1 MKIWCD
7 VCDKE
12 EASVF
17 CCADEAALC
26 NGCDRH
32 VHFANKLAGKHLR
45 FSLTSPTFK
54 DAPLCDICGERRA
67 LLFCQ
72 EDRAILCRECD
83 IPIHQ
88 ANEHTKKHNRFLLTG
103 VKISASPSTYPRA
116 SNPNSVAGLYRAKT
130 RPKSV
135 SGEVPSSASSE
146 VFASTPLTT
155 TSNYYYRLEENY
167 QQASDSGSGSGGT
180 GTGSISEY
188 LMETLPGWRVE
199 DLLEHPSCVYYE
211 DNTISTNNNNNNNES
226 YRVYDGSSQYHHQGF
241 WEQKPFS

>member
-1 MKIWCD
+1 MKICCD

-45 FSLTSPTFK
+45 FSFTSPTFK

-72 EDRAILCRECD
+72 KDRAILCRECD

-103 VKISASPSTYPRA
+103 IKLSASPSAYPRA
-116 SNPNSVAGLYRAKT
+116 SNSGATLGQAKT

-135 SGEVPSSASSE
+135 SGEVPSSVSSE
-146 VFASTPLTT
+146 VFASSPSTT
-155 TSNYYYRLEENY
+155 TINYYYGLEETY
-167 QQASDSGSGSGGT
+167 QQASDSGSGSGS
-180 GTGSISEY
+180 GSISEY

-199 DLLEHPSCVYYE
+199 DLLEDPSCVSYE
-211 DNTISTNNNNNNNES
+211 DNNNIFTKNNNNGVN
-226 YRVYDGSSQYHHQGF
+226 DGSSSQYQHQGF

>member
-103 VKISASPSTYPRA
+103 VKISASPSAYPRA
-116 SNPNSVAGLYRAKT
+116 SNSNSAAAFGRAKT

-135 SGEVPSSASSE
+135 SSEVPSSASNE
-146 VFASTPLTT
+146 VFTSSSSTT
-155 TSNYYYRLEENY
+155 TSNCYYGIEENY
-167 QQASDSGSGSGGT
+167 HHVSDSGSGSGC
-180 GTGSISEY
+180 TGSISEY

-199 DLLEHPSCVYYE
+199 DLLEHPSCVSYE
-211 DNTISTNNNNNNNES
+211 DNIITNNNNSES
-226 YRVYDGSSQYHHQGF
+226 YRVYDGSSQFHHQGF
-241 WEQKPFS
+241 WDHKPFS

>member
-7 VCDKE
+7 VCNKE

-45 FSLTSPTFK
+45 FSLTFPTFK

-72 EDRAILCRECD
+72 EDRAILCNECD

-103 VKISASPSTYPRA
+103 IKLSASPSAYPIA
-116 SNPNSVAGLYRAKT
+116 SNSNSAAALGRAKSG
-130 RPKSV
+130 PKSV
-135 SGEVPSSASSE
+135 SGDVPSSASSE
-146 VFASTPLTT
+146 VVGSSPSTT
-155 TSNYYYRLEENY
+155 TSNYYYGIEETY
-167 QQASDSGSGSGGT
+167 QQASDSGS
-180 GTGSISEY
+180 GSISEY

-199 DLLEHPSCVYYE
+199 DLLEDPSCVSY
-211 DNTISTNNNNNNNES
+211 DDIFTNNNNNG
-226 YRVYDGSSQYHHQGF
+226 VYNGSSSQYQHQGF

>member
-54 DAPLCDICGERRA
+54 DAPLCDICAERRA

-83 IPIHQ
+83 ISIHQ

-103 VKISASPSTYPRA
+103 VKISALPSAYPRA
-116 SNPNSVAGLYRAKT
+116 SNPNSTAGSGRAKT

-135 SGEVPSSASSE
+135 SEEVPSSASSDI
-146 VFASTPLTT
+146 FASSPSTN
-155 TSNYYYRLEENY
+155 TSNYYYGLEENY
-167 QQASDSGSGSGGT
+167 HQVSDSGSGS

-199 DLLEHPSCVYYE
+199 DLLEHPSCVSYE
-211 DNTISTNNNNNNNES
+211 DNNNES
-226 YRVYDGSSQYHHQGF
+226 YRAYDGSSQYHHQGF

>member
-45 FSLTSPTFK
+45 FSLASPTFK

-116 SNPNSVAGLYRAKT
+116 SNSNYATALDKTKT
-130 RPKSV
+130 RPKSIS
-135 SGEVPSSASSE
+135 SGKIPSSASSE
-146 VFASTPLTT
+146 VLTSSPSTT
-155 TSNYYYRLEENY
+155 TSNCYYGIEESY
-167 QQASDSGSGSGGT
+167 HQVSDSGCT

-199 DLLEHPSCVYYE
+199 DLLEHPSCLSFE
-211 DNTISTNNNNNNNES
+211 DNNNNDS
-226 YRVYDGSSQYHHQGF
+226 YRVYDASSQYHHQGF

>member
-54 DAPLCDICGERRA
+54 DAPLCDTCGERRA

-88 ANEHTKKHNRFLLTG
+88 ANEHTKKHNRFLLSG
-103 VKISASPSTYPRA
+103 IKLSSSPSTYPTGA
-116 SNPNSVAGLYRAKT
+116 SNSAAALGRAKT

-146 VFASTPLTT
+146 IFGSSPSTT
-155 TSNYYYRLEENY
+155 TSNYYYGIEETY
-167 QQASDSGSGSGGT
+167 QQASDSGS
-180 GTGSISEY
+180 GSISEY

-199 DLLEHPSCVYYE
+199 DLLEDPSSVSYE
-211 DNTISTNNNNNNNES
+211 DNSNVFTNNSSNG
-226 YRVYDGSSQYHHQGF
+226 VYDGSSSQYEHDQGF

>member
-103 VKISASPSTYPRA
+103 VKISASPSAYPRA
-116 SNPNSVAGLYRAKT
+116 SNSAAALARAKT

-135 SGEVPSSASSE
+135 SSEVPSSASSE
-146 VFASTPLTT
+146 VFTSSPSAT
-155 TSNYYYRLEENY
+155 TSNCYYGTEENY
-167 QQASDSGSGSGGT
+167 HQPSDSGSGSGCT

-199 DLLEHPSCVYYE
+199 DLLEHPSCVSYQ
-211 DNTISTNNNNNNNES
+211 DNNNNES

>member
-72 EDRAILCRECD
+72 EDRAILCRQCD
-83 IPIHQ
+83 IPMHQ

-103 VKISASPSTYPRA
+103 VKISASPSAYPRA
-116 SNPNSVAGLYRAKT
+116 PNPNSAAGLGRAKT
-130 RPKSV
+130 RPRSV
-135 SGEVPSSASSE
+135 SSEVPSSASSE
-146 VFASTPLTT
+146 VFASSPSTT
-155 TSNYYYRLEENY
+155 TSNYYYGLEENY
-167 QQASDSGSGSGGT
+167 HQVSDSGSGS
-180 GTGSISEY
+180 GSISEY

-199 DLLEHPSCVYYE
+199 DLLEHPSCGHYE
-211 DNTISTNNNNNNNES
+211 DNNITTNNNNNES
-226 YRVYDGSSQYHHQGF
+226 YRVYDGSSLYDEQGF

>member
-83 IPIHQ
+83 IPIHH

-103 VKISASPSTYPRA
+103 VKISASPSAYPKS
-116 SNPNSVAGLYRAKT
+116 SNSNSGTALA

-135 SGEVPSSASSE
+135 SGEVPSSASNE
-146 VFASTPLTT
+146 VFTSSPSTT
-155 TSNYYYRLEENY
+155 TSNYYYGLEENY
-167 QQASDSGSGSGGT
+167 NQVSDSGSGS

-199 DLLEHPSCVYYE
+199 DLLEHPSCVSYE
-211 DNTISTNNNNNNNES
+211 DNNES
-226 YRVYDGSSQYHHQGF
+226 YRVYDGSSQYHNQGF

>member
-26 NGCDRH
+26 NGCDRN

-45 FSLTSPTFK
+45 FSLTSPKFK

-103 VKISASPSTYPRA
+103 IKLSASPSTYPRT
-116 SNPNSVAGLYRAKT
+116 SNSDSAAALGRAKT

-135 SGEVPSSASSE
+135 SGEVPCSASSE
-146 VFASTPLTT
+146 VFASSPSTTPN
-155 TSNYYYRLEENY
+155 NYYYGLEETF
-167 QQASDSGSGSGGT
+167 QQASDSGSGS

-188 LMETLPGWRVE
+188 LMETLPSWRVE
-199 DLLEHPSCVYYE
+199 DLLQDPYS
-211 DNTISTNNNNNNNES
+211 DGNNNIFTNSSNDG
-226 YRVYDGSSQYHHQGF
+226 VYDRSSSSQYQHQGF

>member
-45 FSLTSPTFK
+45 FSLTSPTPK

-72 EDRAILCRECD
+72 KDRAILCRECD

-103 VKISASPSTYPRA
+103 IKLSASPSAYPRA
-116 SNPNSVAGLYRAKT
+116 SNSVISNTNNNNKRATQSFKT
-130 RPKSV
+130 GSNQ
-135 SGEVPSSASSE
+135 
-146 VFASTPLTT
+146 T
-155 TSNYYYRLEENY
+155 TSAHKDSGFQKLIQPYKSKINN
-167 QQASDSGSGSGGT
+167 DSGSGSGS
-180 GTGSISEY
+180 GSISEY

-199 DLLEHPSCVYYE
+199 DLLEDPSCVSYE
-211 DNTISTNNNNNNNES
+211 DNNNIFTKNNNKGVN
-226 YRVYDGSSQYHHQGF
+226 DGSSSQYQHQGF

>member
-26 NGCDRH
+26 HGCDRH

-45 FSLTSPTFK
+45 FSLASPSFK
-54 DAPLCDICGERRA
+54 DSPLCDICRERRA

-83 IPIHQ
+83 VPIHQ
-88 ANEHTKKHNRFLLTG
+88 ANEHTQRHNRFLLTG
-103 VKISASPSTYPRA
+103 VKLSASPSAYTKA
-116 SNPNSVAGLYRAKT
+116 SDQTGPVKS
-130 RPKSV
+130 RPGSV
-135 SGEVPSSASSE
+135 SGGNQMRRTTSSVSSE
-146 VFASTPLTT
+146 LFSSPSTQQS
-155 TSNYYYRLEENY
+155 TSNCYYGFEERNCH
-167 QQASDSGSGSGGT
+167 QLSDSGS
-180 GTGSISEY
+180 GSISEY

-199 DLLEHPSCVYYE
+199 DLLDHPSCVSS
-211 DNTISTNNNNNNNES
+211 DNNNGFF
-226 YRVYDGSSQYHHQGF
+226 RVFGGGGGGGGGSGSSLDHAF
-241 WEQKPFS
+241 WEQ

>member
-45 FSLTSPTFK
+45 FSLTSPTPK

-103 VKISASPSTYPRA
+103 RHQALSLPIRIPESLQLWCDIGPGQDSTQISIRGGPEL
-116 SNPNSVAGLYRAKT
+116 GL
-130 RPKSV
+130 
-135 SGEVPSSASSE
+135 
-146 VFASTPLTT
+146 
-155 TSNYYYRLEENY
+155 
-167 QQASDSGSGSGGT
+167 Q
-180 GTGSISEY
+180 
-188 LMETLPGWRVE
+188 
-199 DLLEHPSCVYYE
+199 
-211 DNTISTNNNNNNNES
+211 
-226 YRVYDGSSQYHHQGF
+226 
-241 WEQKPFS
+241 